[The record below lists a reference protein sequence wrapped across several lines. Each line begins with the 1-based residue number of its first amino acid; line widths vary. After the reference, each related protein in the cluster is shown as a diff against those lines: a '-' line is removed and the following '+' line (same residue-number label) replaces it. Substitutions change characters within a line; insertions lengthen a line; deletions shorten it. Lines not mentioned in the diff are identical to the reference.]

1 MKDDFRPSAAQP
13 NPPKDKRTY
22 TNHKEHGED
31 MSHENERVHRN
42 EPREEKSI
50 AEMEDRGT
58 LDLTFLIEEHQ
69 KQIWEYKKK
78 EADWLKTDN
87 ILQGSKKII
96 DELSTKL
103 VGLARRIQELEYD
116 NATYKK
122 EIDKML
128 ADKKI

>member
-13 NPPKDKRTY
+13 NPPKDKRVY
-22 TNHKEHGED
+22 IKHKEHGED
-31 MSHENERVHRN
+31 MSHENERVHTAN
-42 EPREEKSI
+42 K
-50 AEMEDRGT
+50 ATEDRGT
-58 LDLTFLIEEHQ
+58 LDLTFLIEEH
-69 KQIWEYKKK
+69 KKEIWEYKKK
-78 EADWLKTDN
+78 EANWLKTDN

-103 VGLARRIQELEYD
+103 VGMARRIQELEYD

-128 ADKKI
+128 AEKTK

>member
-1 MKDDFRPSAAQP
+1 MEDIKE
-13 NPPKDKRTY
+13 DK
-22 TNHKEHGED
+22 
-31 MSHENERVHRN
+31 
-42 EPREEKSI
+42 
-50 AEMEDRGT
+50 EDRGT
-58 LDLTFLIEEHQ
+58 LDLTFLIEEHK
-69 KQIWEYKKK
+69 KQIWEYKQK
-78 EADWLKTDN
+78 EANWLKTDN

-128 ADKKI
+128 AEKSK

>member
-13 NPPKDKRTY
+13 NPPENKRTY
-22 TNHKEHGED
+22 TTHKEHGED
-31 MSHENERVHRN
+31 MSHENERVHKN
-42 EPREEKSI
+42 EPV
-50 AEMEDRGT
+50 EDRGA

-69 KQIWEYKKK
+69 KQIWEYKQK
-78 EADWLKTDN
+78 ESEWIKTDN
-87 ILQGSKKII
+87 ILNGSKKII
-96 DELSTKL
+96 EELSTKL
-103 VGLARRIQELEYD
+103 VSMARRIQELEYD

>member
-13 NPPKDKRTY
+13 NPPKDKRVY
-22 TNHKEHGED
+22 IKHKEHGED
-31 MSHENERVHRN
+31 MSHENESTITS
-42 EPREEKSI
+42 EPR
-50 AEMEDRGT
+50 EDRGT
-58 LDLTFLIEEHQ
+58 LDLTFLIEEH
-69 KQIWEYKKK
+69 KREIWEYKKK

-103 VGLARRIQELEYD
+103 IGLARRIQELEYD

-122 EIDKML
+122 EIEKML
-128 ADKKI
+128 AEKIK

>member
-22 TNHKEHGED
+22 ATHKEHGED
-31 MSHENERVHRN
+31 MSHENERAHTN
-42 EPREEKSI
+42 EPRE
-50 AEMEDRGT
+50 DRGA

-69 KQIWEYKKK
+69 RQIWEYKQK
-78 EADWLKTDN
+78 ESEWIKTDN

-103 VGLARRIQELEYD
+103 VGLAKSRPLVRGPLILITCTVVPGSGSLLLR
-116 NATYKK
+116 A
-122 EIDKML
+122 
-128 ADKKI
+128 

>member
-1 MKDDFRPSAAQP
+1 MKDDFRSSAVQP
-13 NPPKDKRTY
+13 NPPEDKRVY
-22 TNHKEHGED
+22 IKHKEHGED
-31 MSHENERVHRN
+31 MSHENERVHTAN
-42 EPREEKSI
+42 K
-50 AEMEDRGT
+50 ATEDRGT

-103 VGLARRIQELEYD
+103 IGLARRIQELEYD

-122 EIDKML
+122 EIEKML
-128 ADKKI
+128 AEKIK

>member
-1 MKDDFRPSAAQP
+1 MKDNFRPSAAQP

-22 TNHKEHGED
+22 TKYKEHGED
-31 MSHENERVHRN
+31 MSHENERIHTPN
-42 EPREEKSI
+42 EPK
-50 AEMEDRGT
+50 EDRGT
-58 LDLTFLIEEHQ
+58 LDLTFLIEEH
-69 KQIWEYKKK
+69 KREIWEYKKK
-78 EADWLKTDN
+78 ESDWIKTDN

-122 EIDKML
+122 EIEKML
-128 ADKKI
+128 AEKTK

>member
-13 NPPKDKRTY
+13 NPPEDKRTY

-31 MSHENERVHRN
+31 MSHENERVHTAN
-42 EPREEKSI
+42 K
-50 AEMEDRGT
+50 ATEDRGT
-58 LDLTFLIEEHQ
+58 LDLTFLIEEH
-69 KQIWEYKKK
+69 KKEIWEYKKK
-78 EADWLKTDN
+78 EANWLKTDN

-103 VGLARRIQELEYD
+103 IGLARRIQELEYD

-122 EIDKML
+122 EIEKML
-128 ADKKI
+128 AEKIK

>member
-22 TNHKEHGED
+22 TKLKEHGED
-31 MSHENERVHRN
+31 MSHENERVHKN
-42 EPREEKSI
+42 EPR
-50 AEMEDRGT
+50 EDRGT
-58 LDLTFLIEEHQ
+58 LDLTFLIEEH
-69 KQIWEYKKK
+69 KREIWEYKKK
-78 EADWLKTDN
+78 EADWIKTDN

-103 VGLARRIQELEYD
+103 VGMARRIQELEYD

-128 ADKKI
+128 AEKTK

>member
-1 MKDDFRPSAAQP
+1 MKDNFRPSAAQP

-22 TNHKEHGED
+22 TTHKEHGED
-31 MSHENERVHRN
+31 MSHENETTITS
-42 EPREEKSI
+42 EPRE
-50 AEMEDRGT
+50 DRGA
-58 LDLTFLIEEHQ
+58 LDLTFIIEEHK
-69 KQIWEYKKK
+69 KQIWDYKRK
-78 EADWLKTDN
+78 ESEWIKTDN

-122 EIDKML
+122 EIAKML
-128 ADKKI
+128 AEKIK

>member
-1 MKDDFRPSAAQP
+1 MEDIKE
-13 NPPKDKRTY
+13 DK
-22 TNHKEHGED
+22 
-31 MSHENERVHRN
+31 
-42 EPREEKSI
+42 
-50 AEMEDRGT
+50 EDRGT
-58 LDLTFLIEEHQ
+58 LDLTFLIEEHK
-69 KQIWEYKKK
+69 KQIWEYKQK
-78 EADWLKTDN
+78 EANWLKTDN

-128 ADKKI
+128 VEKSK

>member
-13 NPPKDKRTY
+13 NPPKNKRVY
-22 TNHKEHGED
+22 IKHKEHGED
-31 MSHENERVHRN
+31 MSHENERVHTAN
-42 EPREEKSI
+42 K
-50 AEMEDRGT
+50 ATEDRGT
-58 LDLTFLIEEHQ
+58 LDLTFLIEEH
-69 KQIWEYKKK
+69 KKEIWEYKKK
-78 EADWLKTDN
+78 EANWLKTDN

-103 VGLARRIQELEYD
+103 IGLARRIQELEYD

-128 ADKKI
+128 AEKTK